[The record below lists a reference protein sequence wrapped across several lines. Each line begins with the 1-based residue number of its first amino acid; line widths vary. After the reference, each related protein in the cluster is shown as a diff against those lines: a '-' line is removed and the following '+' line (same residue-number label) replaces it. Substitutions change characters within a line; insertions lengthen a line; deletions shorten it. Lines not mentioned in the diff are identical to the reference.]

1 MGIDPKGD
9 DVLQRHIDQSCR
21 VLLDDG
27 DEDEVLR
34 WLVITPNGLAI
45 TDRWYCADIEHR
57 RVIRNVTL
65 DDLVAVG
72 RTKPWPGKENR
83 VYVFTESD
91 EVPLGVVFSDLKE
104 MNGFIYAMQDLIG
117 HHRDD
122 HKRAS
127 YRTPG
132 SASSVKGRASKLAR
146 GEAEAQ
152 ETRSEI
158 SLDSLS
164 ISNSSAV
171 AEIQRMSYMP
181 PREDEI
187 ILPITQIRASSQY
200 IDGTA
205 TPRVLEEPEPVDMDV
220 DGLAMELNIN

>member
-1 MGIDPKGD
+1 M
-9 DVLQRHIDQSCR
+9 
-21 VLLDDG
+21 
-27 DEDEVLR
+27 
-34 WLVITPNGLAI
+34 
-45 TDRWYCADIEHR
+45 
-57 RVIRNVTL
+57 
-65 DDLVAVG
+65 
-72 RTKPWPGKENR
+72 
-83 VYVFTESD
+83 
-91 EVPLGVVFSDLKE
+91 
-104 MNGFIYAMQDLIG
+104 
-117 HHRDD
+117 
-122 HKRAS
+122 
-127 YRTPG
+127 
-132 SASSVKGRASKLAR
+132 AR